1 MKQGYHRTSTQQVL
15 PMTTLLEIAA
25 AIQDLPEAE
34 ARELST
40 WLQSYLDERWDRQL
54 EDDVEA
60 GKLDHLIVK
69 AEADIAADNVRDL
82 DEVLHNG

>member
-1 MKQGYHRTSTQQVL
+1 MKQGYHRSSTQQVL

-34 ARELST
+34 VRERST

-60 GKLDHLIVK
+60 GRLDHLIAR
-69 AEADIAADNVRDL
+69 AEADIRTSTGQGL
-82 DEVLHNG
+82 S